1 MADPAIA
8 PYKPQ
13 VGRAD
18 KHASNVAG
26 SPAPKSS
33 PVAMKNAAEWNKPGG
48 GYDQFKQGDAARD
61 AVKVKL
67 DNSPV
72 EPIGQ

>member
-1 MADPAIA
+1 MAADPTPAVA

-18 KHASNVAG
+18 KHASNLPG
-26 SPAPKSS
+26 SSL
-33 PVAMKNAAEWNKPGG
+33 VAMKNAAEWNKPGG
-48 GYDQFKQGDAARD
+48 GYDQFKKDDAARD

-67 DNSPV
+67 DNSPA